1 MIDLLQHIPLE
12 RALLVIFLAGGLWE
26 KFKNTRASLKH
37 QGERMGATEKQLAE
51 VVGRLAALEASRSRA
66 P

>member
-1 MIDLLQHIPLE
+1 MLQVLSQIPPE
-12 RALLVIFLAGGLWE
+12 RVLLVIFLAGRLVE
-26 KFKNTRASLKH
+26 NFKTVRASLKH

-51 VVGRLAALEASRSRA
+51 VVGRLAALEASRARA